1 MNSDHDNS
9 NASRRPR
16 PPAPSGAEPPSP
28 PRAVRPQSPN
38 SPVAGAHSRTNQP
51 RRSSVTLQRTII
63 PILLTM
69 CVMSLVLA
77 VAWLTLDID
86 SPFREFGPSTPLILA
101 VVGAVSGVLAG
112 MNMMSVRK
120 RG

>member
-9 NASRRPR
+9 NAPR
-16 PPAPSGAEPPSP
+16 PARPVAPAGIEAPSPKRS
-28 PRAVRPQSPN
+28 RPQSPN
-38 SPVAGAHSRTNQP
+38 APLAASRNKTLP
-51 RRSSVTLQRTII
+51 RRSNLTLQRTII

-77 VAWLTLDID
+77 AGWLTLDID

-101 VVGAVSGVLAG
+101 AVGAVSGVLAG
-112 MNMMSVRK
+112 MNMMSIR
-120 RG
+120 RRTR